1 MKQQKLRFRLLTF
14 LVIGLLAA
22 ASAYGAYSV
31 STYGSRWTSSTRN
44 TRYRSARSTVTPGD
58 ILDRN
63 GVVVATSD
71 ADGKRVYQSNILSRS
86 ALVHLLGDSEG
97 NIANGVETFQANY
110 LLGFETGLSER
121 VNALVKGENRRG
133 DTITLTA
140 DSRLATE
147 IVQIFRNGKDTKGK
161 CGAAVVMNY
170 QTGEV
175 LALVS
180 LPVYDPLNITD
191 TIKSSPQHP
200 FWNRALQS
208 TLPPGSTFKIIT
220 AASMLENM
228 ADAETRLFNCTG
240 ATQVMNQV
248 ITDYGNDQHGEITL
262 QKAFR
267 LSCNNAFAQAALLL
281 GDAALKKTAENF
293 GFNDNFLF
301 RDLVVENSSYPTKNR
316 NNFEIAWSGVG
327 QSKVV
332 ATPMHM
338 CMVAAAIANDGV
350 MMEPRLLKSVD
361 SVTGMNRTGYESRAY
376 RTALSKE
383 HADILTGYMK
393 AVVSGGTGTRAKVSG
408 VTVCGKTGSAESS
421 MDKQD
426 VTHGWF
432 IGFIDDEAYPYA
444 VAVLVES
451 INDGDGGGS
460 TAAPIAGKIL
470 AYLVKEGSAQ

>member
-1 MKQQKLRFRLLTF
+1 MKQQKLRFKFLTF

-31 STYGSRWTSSTRN
+31 SAYGSRWTSSARN

-71 ADGKRVYQSNILSRS
+71 PDGKRVYQSNILSRS

-97 NIANGVETFQANY
+97 NIANGVESFQANY

-121 VNALVKGENRRG
+121 VNAMVKGETRKG
-133 DTITLTA
+133 DTLTLTA

-161 CGAAVVMNY
+161 CGAVVVMNY
-170 QTGEV
+170 KTGEV

-228 ADAETRLFNCTG
+228 PDAETRLFSCTG

-248 ITDYGNDQHGEITL
+248 ITDYGNDQHGDITL

-281 GDAALKKTAENF
+281 GDSALKKTAENF
-293 GFNDNFLF
+293 GFNENFLF

-316 NNFEIAWSGVG
+316 NAFEIAWSGVG

-332 ATPMHM
+332 ATPLHL
-338 CMVAAAIANDGV
+338 CMVACAIANDGV
-350 MMEPRLLKSVD
+350 MMEPRLLSRVQ
-361 SVTGMNRTGYESRAY
+361 SPSGVTRLRYTSKVY
-376 RTALSKE
+376 RTACSPQTAQVL
-383 HADILTGYMK
+383 DGYMK
-393 AVVSGGTGTRAKVSG
+393 DVVKSGTGTKARVDGLTIA
-408 VTVCGKTGSAESS
+408 GKTGSAESS
-421 MDKQD
+421 VDGRY
-426 VTHGWF
+426 VTHAWF
-432 IGFIDDEAYPYA
+432 TGYIDDARYPYA
-444 VAVLVES
+444 VSVLVEE
-451 INDGDGGGS
+451 GGTGGS
-460 TAAPIAGKIL
+460 VAAPVAQKVFT
-470 AYLVKEGSAQ
+470 YLRDHTGV